1 MKEDEVAWRTLMAE
15 IGGPTRVGDAE
26 STSPPEP
33 HVWRH
38 DLTRL
43 APLTGLRRKDF
54 GEDEEAYIKAVT
66 SIVSPPRLP
75 DAVPQLPDY
84 FVKPQLVDDLISAL
98 LGTDISEIQE
108 QRVVLTGVGGAGKSL
123 IAAYVARAIGAA
135 GETGISSAETYD
147 LQCRFS
153 DGVLWLDDGPGD
165 FSEQNLLSQLNTLAK
180 QFRQVVL
187 SRRYRQ
193 GRTSQYDVA
202 EFVDVGDATG
212 YFLMW
217 QKKFDLQCLLIV
229 DNTWNVV
236 SPRSF
241 VNFKRSFNR
250 KTC

>member
-33 HVWRH
+33 RVWRY
-38 DLTRL
+38 DITRL
-43 APLTGLRRKDF
+43 APLTGLRRKEF
-54 GEDEEAYIKAVT
+54 GKDEESYIKAVA

-75 DAVPQLPDY
+75 EAVPQLPDY
-84 FVKPQLVDDLISAL
+84 FVKPQLVDDFISAL
-98 LGTDISEIQE
+98 LGTGIYEIKAQK
-108 QRVVLTGVGGAGKSL
+108 VVLTGVGGAGKSL
-123 IAAYVARAIGAA
+123 IAASIARAIGAA
-135 GETGISSAETYD
+135 GETGISSATTYD
-147 LQCRFS
+147 LQRRFS
-153 DGVLWLDDGPGD
+153 DGILWLNDGPGD
-165 FSEQNLLSQLNTLAK
+165 FSKQNFLGQLNTLME

-236 SPRSF
+236 RPRSF
-241 VNFKRSFNR
+241 VNLKRMFSR
-250 KTC
+250 